1 MRRLLRSL
9 NRVEYPYQDALEQ
22 IRARGL
28 LALGSGLLYAGIGGV
43 AYQIFAA
50 LVFTPDWYQFVTPL
64 LFGATGFLITVDVQR
79 GRLADAAFVCIVG
92 VFLASVVYN
101 LPYGVVSPAIIV
113 LLLPVV
119 FAGVLFQLRGI
130 LIISFLV
137 SLSALLQA
145 ILNGARILAVRP
157 FAPAPAFT
165 ALLLLT
171 AVTFSCVGVFSVFV
185 DTQRRLLLRLL
196 LKQSEALAITRLGRV
211 LRGQSDVA
219 VFAASVAETLQNEF
233 GFYFVQL
240 YLYEVGS
247 GLLVSRT
254 GGKRDRGE
262 RRLSSLENSI
272 IVRAFREQRTI
283 LLDDSAAPTERSEFE
298 VAARSVVVVPLLAAG
313 QPLGVLNIQ
322 SIERE
327 DAFDLEI
334 VEAIAA
340 QVSLALQST
349 QRATEL
355 FALVDERRQLNEQV
369 NRLTRDVERLNRDV
383 TGQVWSRFMTNRQTG
398 TIGYD
403 WHAGEIQP
411 GMSAPVLSIGAA
423 TMPQIT
429 TRGDDQILTVP
440 IVAGGQALGLLEF
453 RTASSTPWDSRS
465 LELVRTIAQRLA
477 LALDNIRLYDQAQTT
492 ASREKTLSQV
502 TTRLTSK
509 QDFDSLLRDAADM
522 LSQAVGAS
530 HTRIQFIA
538 PGTVEE
544 T

>member
-1 MRRLLRSL
+1 MRRLYRSL
-9 NRVEYPYQDALEQ
+9 FRVEYPYQDALEQ

-28 LALGSGLLYAGIGGV
+28 LALGSGLLLAGIGGV

-50 LVFTPDWYQFVTPL
+50 LAFTPDWYQFVTPL
-64 LFGATGFLITVDVQR
+64 LFGMTGLLIAVDVQQ
-79 GRLADAAFVCIVG
+79 GRLLDAAFACVIG
-92 VFLASVVYN
+92 VFFASVAYN

-113 LLLPVV
+113 LVLPVV
-119 FAGVLFQLRGI
+119 FAGVLFQLRAI
-130 LIISFLV
+130 LVVSFLV
-137 SLSALLQA
+137 ALSGLLQT
-145 ILNGARILAVRP
+145 ILNGARLLAVRP

-171 AVTFSCVGVFSVFV
+171 AVTFSCAGVFSVFV

-196 LKQSEALAITRLGRV
+196 LKQSEVLTITRLGRV
-211 LRGQSDVA
+211 LRGQSDTA
-219 VFAASVAETLQNEF
+219 VFAASVAETLQTEF

-240 YLYEVGS
+240 FLYEVGT

-254 GGKRDRGE
+254 GGKRDLGE
-262 RRLSSLENSI
+262 RRLSSLDNSI

-283 LLDDSAAPTERSEFE
+283 QLDDSAAPDERDEFE
-298 VAARSVVVVPLLAAG
+298 AAARSMIVIPLLAAG

-322 SIERE
+322 SNQRE
-327 DAFDLEI
+327 DAFDVEI

-355 FALVDERRQLNEQV
+355 FTLVDERRQLNEQV

-383 TGQVWSRFMTNRQTG
+383 TGQVWSRFMSNRQTAN
-398 TIGYD
+398 IGYD
-403 WHAGEIQP
+403 WRAGEIQP
-411 GMSAPVLSIGAA
+411 GTNTTVLPVGAA
-423 TMPQIT
+423 TMPQVT

-509 QDFDSLLRDAADM
+509 QDFDSLLRDAAEM

-538 PGTVEE
+538 PGVAEE